1 MEELGSS
8 KAYAEFMQVFERF
21 DQQAA
26 AKLEQQSVD
35 ASMGA
40 VGQETGETSK
50 TNQDGE
56 KVAASGADSGPNQ
69 NGKEKQAPDGKM
81 TKKQRKQLTQMKIF
95 DLKM

>member
-1 MEELGSS
+1 MEEIGSS

-40 VGQETGETSK
+40 VGQEAGETSK
-50 TNQDGE
+50 TNQEGE
-56 KVAASGADSGPNQ
+56 KGLPATGADSSPNQ
-69 NGKEKQAPDGKM
+69 NGKEKQAPEGKM
-81 TKKQRKQLTQMKIF
+81 TKK
-95 DLKM
+95 